1 MKENIKDKAG
11 RYRALSKDET
21 FIEVLNKVKQ
31 NQVSVFL
38 STSSSEDAI
47 DTARSVVLALEEI
60 ESVIQSVL
68 DEEAVFDKKFN

>member
-21 FIEVLNKVKQ
+21 FREVLATVKRK
-31 NQVSVFL
+31 QVDVFL
-38 STSSSEDAI
+38 STYSSEVAI
-47 DTARSVVLALEEI
+47 DTARSVALALEEI

-68 DEEAVFDKKFN
+68 DEEAVFDKKN